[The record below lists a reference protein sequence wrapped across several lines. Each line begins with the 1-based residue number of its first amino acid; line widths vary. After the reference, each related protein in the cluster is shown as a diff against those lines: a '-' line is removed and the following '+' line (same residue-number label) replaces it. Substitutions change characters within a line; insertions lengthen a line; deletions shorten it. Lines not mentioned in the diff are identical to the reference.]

1 MVCPVR
7 SPAALPSVIMARANQ
22 KRPDVHWL
30 SSSQPSHALPKLPT
44 TLRRRCTVIPQRL
57 TISFSYL
64 FCVCVC
70 VCVCWYPPSS
80 PSRPCARSI
89 LAPDLETLCAIIRRN
104 ESTRQTIQSEPS
116 AIEGS
121 SFRSSNKFCVSF
133 FFKFISCAVWFIVRL
148 NPGRLSL
155 HTKT

>member
-57 TISFSYL
+57 TISFYL
-64 FCVCVC
+64 FILCVRVCVC
-70 VCVCWYPPSS
+70 VGIRLPPPPARALDRFSPLTWRLSALLSGGMNRLDRQYNQNHPPLKVLPFVPPTSFASLFFLNSS
-80 PSRPCARSI
+80 VV
-89 LAPDLETLCAIIRRN
+89 LF
-104 ESTRQTIQSEPS
+104 
-116 AIEGS
+116 GS
-121 SFRSSNKFCVSF
+121 SL
-133 FFKFISCAVWFIVRL
+133 A
-148 NPGRLSL
+148 
-155 HTKT
+155 